1 VSSLLTAVGV
11 YLIYLFTEKI
21 VAYYRNQIK
30 IKWSQFIIHIATMTM
45 LIVSSVL
52 KVLFLNSMIVVYIYF
67 TLYTA
72 LSVMICY
79 IIAS

>member
-1 VSSLLTAVGV
+1 MSSLLTAVGV